1 MFNFAIL
8 KLSCMIHKSLFVI
21 GFVALTLQGI
31 TSCTTCSRTNA
42 DSFVI
47 PDSFGDTGELP
58 VKPSVMEE
66 MVDNIASPIE
76 MASLVKSLNVPF
88 SQKHLAT
95 TKNVS
100 NYNTSHE
107 KAFNLGIF
115 GCDLGYLNM
124 YGRTSL
130 VLDYISA
137 IKNLADGIN
146 VGQFFDFTTLK
157 RLATNNQNIDS
168 LVHISQQSFNR
179 MDKYL
184 QRNSRGNLSI
194 LMVAGVWVE
203 GLYLSAQF
211 LKERPNE
218 KRLAEN
224 IGEQKLMLDQ
234 LILILKNYSREQYI
248 ANLIDELTTMKNIFD
263 GIKITIEVG
272 EPKMIEVDGMLTIVQ
287 TDVSTVHYTEEQ
299 MQAIITQAEIVRNK
313 LIK

>member
-1 MFNFAIL
+1 MNRI
-8 KLSCMIHKSLFVI
+8 SLIFISFLV
-21 GFVALTLQGI
+21 LTLVGF
-31 TSCTTCSRTNA
+31 TSCNSCNRTNR
-42 DSFVI
+42 DTFVI
-47 PDSFGDTGELP
+47 PDSIREDSNELP
-58 VKPSVMEE
+58 VNPSVMEE

-88 SQKHLAT
+88 SQKYLAT

-146 VGQFFDFTTLK
+146 VGQFFDFSTLK

-168 LVHISQQSFNR
+168 LVHISQQSFNK

-184 QRNSRGNLSI
+184 QRNNRGNLSI

-203 GLYLSAQF
+203 GLHLSAQF
-211 LKERPNE
+211 LKERPHE
-218 KRLAEN
+218 KKLAES
-224 IGEQKLMLDQ
+224 IGEQKMMLDQ
-234 LILILKNYSREQYI
+234 LILILKNFDREQYI
-248 ANLIDELTTMKNIFD
+248 ADLIVELATIKNIYD
-263 GIKITIEVG
+263 GIRITIEPG
-272 EPKMIEVDGMLTIVQ
+272 ELQTIEVDGMLTFVQ

>member
-1 MFNFAIL
+1 ML
-8 KLSCMIHKSLFVI
+8 RKSLVI
-21 GFVALTLQGI
+21 ITSVALMLQGL
-31 TSCTTCSRTNA
+31 TSCTTCSRTNT

-47 PDSFGDTGELP
+47 PDSINGDGDELP
-58 VKPSVMEE
+58 VNPTVMEE

-88 SQKHLAT
+88 SQKYLAS

-100 NYNTSHE
+100 NYNTSFE
-107 KAFNLGIF
+107 KAFNLGIY

-146 VGQFFDFTTLK
+146 VGQFFDFNTLK

-168 LVHISQQSFNR
+168 LVHVSQMSFNK

-184 QRNSRGNLSI
+184 QRNNRGNLSI

-218 KRLAEN
+218 KRLAES

-234 LILILKNYSREQYI
+234 LILILKNYNREQYI
-248 ANLIDELTTMKNIFD
+248 AHLIDELTTIKNIYD
-263 GIKITIEVG
+263 GIKITIELG
-272 EPKMIEVDGMLTIVQ
+272 EPQAIEVDGMLTFVQ
-287 TDVSTVHYTEEQ
+287 TDISTVHYTEEQ
-299 MQAIITQAEIVRNK
+299 MQAIIQQAEIVRNK